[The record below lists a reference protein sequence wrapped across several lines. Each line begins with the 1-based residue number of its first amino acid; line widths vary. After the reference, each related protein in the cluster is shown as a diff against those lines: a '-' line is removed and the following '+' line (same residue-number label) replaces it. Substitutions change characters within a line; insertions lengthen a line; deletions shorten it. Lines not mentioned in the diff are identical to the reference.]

1 LLSEQDT
8 RLYHS
13 LFTTDKHKSS
23 ICLLQLSWLETDEHV
38 TGDWESQPYNA
49 LKMAQ
54 DKKRYA
60 TLKYLRVTY
69 LGYLISKT

>member
-1 LLSEQDT
+1 MFKLA
-8 RLYHS
+8 
-13 LFTTDKHKSS
+13 
-23 ICLLQLSWLETDEHV
+23 IETDEHV

-69 LGYLISKT
+69 LG